1 MSEKTDYQ
9 KSLESIIK
17 KAIKKYIEAFD
28 IKGDI
33 YFKLSYQNVDA
44 EKEFSVK
51 LTLGIEKAT
60 IIEIFYEKEYSSYI
74 HKEDIIVDALIN
86 MTLGYIKRVDSK
98 VINN

>member
-17 KAIKKYIEAFD
+17 KGVKKYIEISD
-28 IKGDI
+28 IKGDL
-33 YFKLSYQNVDA
+33 YFKLNYQNVDT
-44 EKEFSVK
+44 EKEFGAK
-51 LTLGIEKAT
+51 LLLGIEKAT
-60 IIEIFYEKEYSSYI
+60 TIEIFYEKEYTSFI
-74 HKEDIIVDALIN
+74 QKEDILVEALIN